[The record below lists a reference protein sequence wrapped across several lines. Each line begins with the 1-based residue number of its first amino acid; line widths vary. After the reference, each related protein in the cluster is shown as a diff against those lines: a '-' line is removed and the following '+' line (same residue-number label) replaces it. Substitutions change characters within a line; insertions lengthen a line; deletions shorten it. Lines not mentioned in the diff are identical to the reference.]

1 MRQATYRVPDLVL
14 TEHTFA
20 VPLDHAD
27 PAGEPLEVFAR
38 EVVAA
43 SREDDDLP
51 WLLFRQGGPGF
62 EAPRP
67 LRRHTP
73 GWLDR
78 ALQEFRVLLLDQRG
92 VGRSSPVGPRDAALH
107 GPVGLAQRLVHF
119 RADSIVRDAELV
131 RRELGV
137 ERWAVL
143 GQSFGGFCT
152 VSYLSMHP
160 ESLSLALITGGL
172 PPLDRPIDEVYAAT
186 YRRTGDK
193 VARHYARYPE
203 DRDRVRSITA
213 RLDAE
218 DVRLPSGDRLTPRRF
233 RQLGHLLGNGDGPE
247 RLHHVLELPAGSPAF
262 LHEVGAATSF
272 ARNPLYAVVHESCYA
287 PGLTTRWA
295 AERMLP
301 GEYAIDPTLLTG
313 EHVYPW
319 MFTEYSGLAP
329 FTETAELLAEH
340 EWGPL
345 YDVQRLAANE
355 VPTAAAIYAEDMYVE
370 RQFAEETATRI
381 RGLRPW
387 ITNEYEHDGLTV
399 DGGRVL
405 GRLLDLARDRL

>member
-1 MRQATYRVPDLVL
+1 MRRATHRVPELVL

-27 PAGEPLEVFAR
+27 PEGEPLEVFAR

-43 SREDDDLP
+43 GREDDDLP
-51 WLLFRQGGPGF
+51 WLLFLQGGPGF

-107 GPVGLAQRLVHF
+107 GSAGLAQRLVHF

-131 RRELGV
+131 RGELGI
-137 ERWAVL
+137 ERWTVL

-172 PPLDRPIDEVYAAT
+172 PPLDRPIDEVYVAT
-186 YRRTGDK
+186 YRRTADK

-213 RLDAE
+213 GLAAD

-233 RQLGHLLGNGDGPE
+233 RQLGHLLGNGDGSE
-247 RLHHVLELPAGSPAF
+247 KLHHILELPAGSPAF
-262 LHEVGAATSF
+262 LHEVAGATSF

-287 PGLTTRWA
+287 PGLPTNWA
-295 AERMLP
+295 ADRLLP
-301 GEYAIDPTLLTG
+301 AGYAADPTLLTG
-313 EHVYPW
+313 EHVYRW
-319 MFTEYSGLAP
+319 MFAEYSGLAP
-329 FTETAELLAEH
+329 FAETAELLAAH
-340 EWGPL
+340 PWGPL
-345 YDVQRLAANE
+345 YDLERLAMNE

-370 RQFAEETATRI
+370 RQFAEETAARI

-387 ITNEYEHDGLTV
+387 ITNEYEHDGLSM

-405 GRLLDLARDRL
+405 GRLLDLARERL